1 MLERHPAAA
10 GRTGAVLA
18 VGAALAALPV
28 GAAAG
33 VGVLSAP
40 AVRSASAGTAS
51 TADLLTALCG
61 TAACLLL
68 LALAGSVLLAAVAEA
83 RERSAAA
90 RGRRAPVVP
99 AATRAAPAPVRRVV
113 ALVVG
118 LALGT
123 GVASAASAAPRG
135 PEAGW
140 AAAAP
145 QEPGPVVP
153 ADLPADLVSPGSTG
167 DVDPAWASLPD
178 LLPAPRG
185 APVLPPAELP
195 GGVRPSGA
203 GADLVVQRGD
213 SLWSLA
219 RELSGPGARDA
230 DVLHEL
236 QRLYAANADVIGED
250 PDVLLPGQ
258 VLRLP

>member
-1 MLERHPAAA
+1 MQERHPATA
-10 GRTGAVLA
+10 GRTCAVLA
-18 VGAALAALPV
+18 VGAALAVLPA

-33 VGVLSAP
+33 VGALSAP
-40 AVRSASAGTAS
+40 AVRAASSGTAGT
-51 TADLLTALCG
+51 TDLLTALCG
-61 TAACLLL
+61 SVACLVL
-68 LALAGSVLLAAVAEA
+68 LALAGSVLLAAAAEA

-90 RGRRAPVVP
+90 RGRRAPAVP

-118 LALGT
+118 LALGAP
-123 GVASAASAAPRG
+123 VASAASAAPLG
-135 PEAGW
+135 PEVGW
-140 AAAAP
+140 AATAP
-145 QEPGPVVP
+145 QEPGPVAR
-153 ADLPADLVSPGSTG
+153 ADLPTDLGSPGSAG
-167 DVDPAWASLPD
+167 PVDPAWASP
-178 LLPAPRG
+178 PAPRS

-203 GADLVVQRGD
+203 GAELVVQRGD

-219 RELSGPGARDA
+219 RQLSGPGAPDA
-230 DVLHEL
+230 DVLHEQ